1 MNRFLLPL
9 YIVVVISLVVIAG
22 VTFSSSQGE
31 ESSSNQVSSSS
42 VYSFADFS
50 EIPDTYSTLT
60 RSDNGVAM
68 ELRTIGLDSDAVYTV
83 WWVVFNTP
91 QGCSEACN
99 EDDIFDVDGNVSP
112 NLDANISI
120 LWATGGLASSN
131 GEGTFS
137 AYLPEGRPLGEVV
150 FGPGLQDTQGA
161 EIHLVLRTHGEVD
174 TSRLYTQLNSFEAP
188 PALGGTCEACQDHQF
203 AVHQPSEIIASN

>member
-1 MNRFLLPL
+1 MNRFLLPI
-9 YIVVVISLVVIAG
+9 YIVVVISVAVIAG

-31 ESSSNQVSSSS
+31 ESSSNQVSTSS

-50 EIPDTYSTLT
+50 EVLDTYSTLT
-60 RSDNGVAM
+60 RSENGVAM
-68 ELRTIGLDSDAVYTV
+68 ELRTVGLDPDSIYTV

-99 EDDIFDVDGNVSP
+99 EDDIFDADGNVSP
-112 NLDANISI
+112 NPDASISI
-120 LWATGGLASSN
+120 LWATGGIASNS

-150 FGPGLQDTQGA
+150 FGPGLQDAQGA
-161 EIHLVLRTHGEVD
+161 EVHLVVRTHGAAD
-174 TSRLYTQLNSFEAP
+174 TGKLYTQLTSFEP
-188 PALGGTCEACQDHQF
+188 HPALGGNCEACQDQQF
-203 AVHQPSEIIASN
+203 AVHQPNQVIASN